1 MFAGSLEKTVVEQ
14 SNDGEVSA
22 ALTDEE
28 GGPEVLP
35 SLAAEGGKIPVL
47 SRSFGVA
54 SEVKGLLDD
63 CKKLAMNRLYLMN
76 VLGNLPLCLLLE
88 CLHSFDVPAFT
99 MSVIK
104 TMPFQEVKHPVLK

>member
-1 MFAGSLEKTVVEQ
+1 LV
-14 SNDGEVSA
+14 
-22 ALTDEE
+22 
-28 GGPEVLP
+28 
-35 SLAAEGGKIPVL
+35 PVAYR

-88 CLHSFDVPAFT
+88 CLHTSDIPAFT

>member
-1 MFAGSLEKTVVEQ
+1 LSL
-14 SNDGEVSA
+14 
-22 ALTDEE
+22 ALAEE

-35 SLAAEGGKIPVL
+35 SLAAEGGKIQVL

-76 VLGNLPLCLLLE
+76 VLGNLPLCLLLNV
-88 CLHSFDVPAFT
+88 CILL
-99 MSVIK
+99 MS
-104 TMPFQEVKHPVLK
+104 LLLLC